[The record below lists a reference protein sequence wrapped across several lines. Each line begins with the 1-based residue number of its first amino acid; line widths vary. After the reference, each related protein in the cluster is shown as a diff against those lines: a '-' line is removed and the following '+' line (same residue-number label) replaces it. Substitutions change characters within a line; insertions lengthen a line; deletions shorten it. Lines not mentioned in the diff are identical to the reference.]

1 MKQKLQN
8 IAEHFEWAY
17 LELIGS
23 RGASG
28 WKYPRRQVAFLA
40 WLMWRHVGAIAREVV
55 R

>member
-1 MKQKLQN
+1 MREKLQN
-8 IAEHFEWAY
+8 VAEHLEWAY
-17 LELIGS
+17 LELAGS

-40 WLMWRHVGAIAREVV
+40 WLMWGHVKAIAREVV